1 MNRYRNTHTHQ
12 DAGEVVWGTSNRA
25 SPRFISFEELWR
37 KESYEV
43 KSSVEGLHLTL
54 SLGSSPAN
62 WISKELAKNV
72 RP

>member
-1 MNRYRNTHTHQ
+1 MNRYRNTHQ